1 MKHLIFSVLVS
12 FAAVAGAQAPAKE
25 AAKPEAMKEAAKPE
39 PMKEAAKP
47 EAKEAAK
54 PEAAPTKKA
63 ASKTGPRRWNEDA
76 RHCLERAS
84 NTEVIKC
91 AEEFL

>member
-1 MKHLIFSVLVS
+1 MKQMAFLVIAIFAVS
-12 FAAVAGAQAPAKE
+12 AFAQDKPEPAKT
-25 AAKPEAMKEAAKPE
+25 E

-47 EAKEAAK
+47 
-54 PEAAPTKKA
+54 APTKSA
-63 ASKTGPRRWNEDA
+63 ATPRKGPRRWNEDA

>member
-1 MKHLIFSVLVS
+1 MKHIAFLVIVL
-12 FAAVAGAQAPAKE
+12 FAAAAFAQEKPPAKE
-25 AAKPEAMKEAAKPE
+25 EAAKPE

-47 EAKEAAK
+47 
-54 PEAAPTKKA
+54 APTKSA
-63 ASKTGPRRWNEDA
+63 AKKGHRRWNEDA
-76 RHCLERAS
+76 RHCLERTS

>member
-1 MKHLIFSVLVS
+1 MKHLIFSL
-12 FAAVAGAQAPAKE
+12 FAFFAVAAWAQQPA
-25 AAKPEAMKEAAKPE
+25 KEAAKPE
-39 PMKEAAKP
+39 PMKEAAKAEP
-47 EAKEAAK
+47 AKE
-54 PEAAPTKKA
+54 KKA
-63 ASKTGPRRWNEDA
+63 AAKGPRRWNEDA

>member
-1 MKHLIFSVLVS
+1 MKQLAFLVIA
-12 FAAVAGAQAPAKE
+12 FFAVAAFAQDKPTAG
-25 AAKPEAMKEAAKPE
+25 PEATKPE
-39 PMKEAAKP
+39 PMKEATKP
-47 EAKEAAK
+47 
-54 PEAAPTKKA
+54 APTKSA
-63 ASKTGPRRWNEDA
+63 ASPRKGPRRWNEDA

>member
-1 MKHLIFSVLVS
+1 MKHLVFLVLVC
-12 FAAVAGAQAPAKE
+12 FAAVAGAQAPAKD
-25 AAKPEAMKEAAKPE
+25 AAKPEPIKEAAKPE
-39 PMKEAAKP
+39 PIKEAAKP
-47 EAKEAAK
+47 E
-54 PEAAPTKKA
+54 PSTTKRA

-91 AEEFL
+91 AEEYL

>member
-1 MKHLIFSVLVS
+1 MKHLVFSVIAL
-12 FAAVAGAQAPAKE
+12 FAASAWAQAPAKE
-25 AAKPEAMKEAAKPE
+25 PAKPE

-47 EAKEAAK
+47 EPMKKAAAK
-54 PEAAPTKKA
+54 PTA
-63 ASKTGPRRWNEDA
+63 PRRWNEDA

-84 NTEVIKC
+84 NTEIIKC